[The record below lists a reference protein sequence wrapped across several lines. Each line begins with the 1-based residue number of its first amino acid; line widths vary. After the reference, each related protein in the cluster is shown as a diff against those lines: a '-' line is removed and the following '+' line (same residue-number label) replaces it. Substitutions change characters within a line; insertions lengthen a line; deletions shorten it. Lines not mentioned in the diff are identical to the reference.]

1 MKRKEKWNF
10 KKVQKGNMEKN
21 EKDTKYFFKG

>member
-10 KKVQKGNMEKN
+10 KKVRERNMEKN
-21 EKDTKYFFKG
+21 EKDNKYFFKG